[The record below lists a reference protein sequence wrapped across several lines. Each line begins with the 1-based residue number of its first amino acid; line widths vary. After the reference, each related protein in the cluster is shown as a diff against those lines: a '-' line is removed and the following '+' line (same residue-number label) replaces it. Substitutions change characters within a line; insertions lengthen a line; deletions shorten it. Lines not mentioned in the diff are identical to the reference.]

1 MQTECNR
8 LAKRTAFPAYSMDAK
23 KCCCKEITMLA
34 WSQHAFPFKKYLI
47 FFNKNQSNAGVAKSA
62 QAKEAVLLRF
72 LRIFLPAGLIF

>member
-1 MQTECNR
+1 
-8 LAKRTAFPAYSMDAK
+8 
-23 KCCCKEITMLA
+23 MLA